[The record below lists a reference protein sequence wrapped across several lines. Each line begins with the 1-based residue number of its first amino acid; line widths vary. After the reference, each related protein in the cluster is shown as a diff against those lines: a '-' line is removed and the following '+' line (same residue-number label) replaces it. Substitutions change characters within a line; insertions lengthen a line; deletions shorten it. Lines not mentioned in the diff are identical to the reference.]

1 MENTG
6 LNSSVENVI
15 ISTAKPTIKYK
26 NFNDFQKNIVD
37 LVNLKIPNH
46 LVRHIQELV
55 IRN

>member
-26 NFNDFQKNIVD
+26 NFNDFQKKHSRSGKSENS
-37 LVNLKIPNH
+37 
-46 LVRHIQELV
+46 E
-55 IRN
+55 